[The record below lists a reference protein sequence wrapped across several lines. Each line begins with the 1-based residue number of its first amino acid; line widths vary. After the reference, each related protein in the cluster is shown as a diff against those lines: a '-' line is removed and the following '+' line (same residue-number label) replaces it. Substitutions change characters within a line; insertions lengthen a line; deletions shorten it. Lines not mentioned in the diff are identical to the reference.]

1 MIFFFVHLCEILQT
15 FSKSK
20 KKIPERTKWSLDAY
34 AFTFLIFLFFCVKR
48 ICFFHQNEV
57 KAKGLA
63 AQFKVTLEEA
73 QPTLGHMSLVQLCKT
88 GLLQLVVSTN
98 VDGI

>member
-1 MIFFFVHLCEILQT
+1 MGFGRVCTCIFDIYFCKPNSFF
-15 FSKSK
+15 
-20 KKIPERTKWSLDAY
+20 
-34 AFTFLIFLFFCVKR
+34 
-48 ICFFHQNEV
+48 FFHQNEV

-98 VDGI
+98 VDGIRRIESVQLIGWGDTYICDFFFFLF